1 MNPAARAQLD
11 RLRQALRSASLA
23 TAGGFRPPQDPLTSW
38 FARGVGLPHETLPAF
53 EGTAMFP
60 LLQIRVSELP
70 FVPPQLRDVALLVLF
85 QNLSRHPFD
94 RPHGD
99 GWLIREY
106 ASVDGLVL
114 LPEVAHPYRPF
125 PIHWS
130 RVDDDA
136 PGWEGA
142 WEVVDLTAVNDDEA
156 ASDAFFDDFSRH
168 MGTKAGGYPYEI
180 QHGVGHHDFVFQVG
194 SEEKVGWMWGDN
206 GIGYFHR
213 SPDGQWRWECQFY

>member
-1 MNPAARAQLD
+1 MNPAARAELDQL
-11 RLRQALRSASLA
+11 RLALRSASLG

-38 FARGVGLPHETLPAF
+38 FGRGVGLPHETLPEF
-53 EGTAMFP
+53 EGSAMFP

-70 FVPPQLRDVALLVLF
+70 FVPEQLRDVALLVLF

-94 RPHGD
+94 LPHGE

-106 ASVDGLVL
+106 ASVDGLVA
-114 LPEVAHPYRPF
+114 LPGVAHPCRPF
-125 PIHWS
+125 PIRWT

-142 WEVVDLTAVNDDEA
+142 WEIVGLTAVNGGEA

-168 MGTKAGGYPYEI
+168 IGTKVGGYPYEI
-180 QHGVGHHDFVFQVG
+180 QHGAGLHDFVFQVG

-206 GIGYFHR
+206 GVGYFYR
-213 SPDGQWRWECQFY
+213 SSDGQWRWECQFY